1 MDGGFTM
8 EQSCA
13 FTGHRPKRFS
23 FGYDEKDEQCIRIK
37 EILREYIFMLADV
50 GVHTF
55 YTGMAL
61 GADQWAAEIVLELK
75 KERAG
80 IRLTAVRPCETQA
93 DGWSEEQRERY
104 FDILARCDEEI
115 IISKTYT
122 NSCMFERDRRM
133 VDSAAYLLAV
143 YDGGSK
149 GGTAYTVN
157 YARKN
162 KHGVICI
169 HPDTLAVEANINLD
183 ALRAR
188 AEIKRGSGME

>member
-1 MDGGFTM
+1 M

-13 FTGHRPKRFS
+13 FTGHRPKRYS
-23 FGYDEKDEQCIRIK
+23 FGHDESDEKCKQIK
-37 EILREYIFMLADV
+37 GLLREYIYTLADV

-61 GADQWAAEIVLELK
+61 GVDLWAAEIVLRLK
-75 KERAG
+75 KEREG
-80 IRLTAVRPCETQA
+80 VRLIAVRPCETQA
-93 DGWSEEQRERY
+93 DKWPEEQRERY
-104 FDILARCDEEI
+104 YNILAECDDEI
-115 IISKTYT
+115 IVSKQYT

-133 VDSAAYLLAV
+133 VDGAAYLLAV
-143 YDGGSK
+143 YDGVPS
-149 GGTAYTVN
+149 GGTAYTVR

-162 KHGVICI
+162 KHGVIAI

-188 AEIKRGSGME
+188 ACIKRKSNKQ